1 MKVNQG
7 HPPKPSLS
15 LGPHARVSA
24 GAAGARLGFAALC
37 YSEVLA
43 VTAWRVVWRRT
54 AGRLAA
60 LPAEADG
67 DLLLAALRRLVRCIL
82 DLNG

>member
-1 MKVNQG
+1 
-7 HPPKPSLS
+7 
-15 LGPHARVSA
+15 
-24 GAAGARLGFAALC
+24 
-37 YSEVLA
+37 VLA

-54 AGRLAA
+54 AGGLGA

>member
-7 HPPKPSLS
+7 HPPRPSSS
-15 LGPHARVSA
+15 LGASREVSA

-54 AGRLAA
+54 AGGLAA
-60 LPAEADG
+60 LPAEAD
-67 DLLLAALRRLVRCIL
+67 VTCCSPRCA
-82 DLNG
+82 G